1 MSDDLSAVFFCCG
14 RWLDCFYRNLWY
26 DKCAIKQKEGLCVKI
41 IIVGCGKVGESLCA
55 ELASEHNDILVIEK
69 NAKTMERLINKFDI
83 SGIVGNGAD
92 IEIQQEIGVASA
104 DMFIAVTEMDEIN
117 IISAVLA
124 RQLGATYTVARV
136 RNPEYSSRLSF
147 VRESLGISLLLNP
160 ELSAAQDIARVLKF
174 QSAVSVES
182 FAGNRVNLVE
192 VEVMADS
199 KFVNMSIRDFRQHF
213 GSLLICVI
221 HRGDEIII
229 PSGENFIRE
238 GDRIHV
244 TGSSKDMGMFMKRA
258 GKKEKKIGSA
268 LIVGGG
274 RLGYYLLD
282 LLEDTRIQTRL
293 IEVDEERASKLSQE
307 FPHAEIIHADGT
319 DQDILD
325 EMQIEE
331 FDAFISLTGVDEEN
345 LIISVYARN
354 KGVRKVI
361 TKMSRL
367 EILKVLGDVPIRSII
382 TPKQLVANQIIQ
394 FVRARANA
402 QGSNVEALY
411 RLVNNQV
418 EALQF
423 RVKRGSRV
431 CDIPLMELKT
441 KPNLLI
447 AYIIRGDEL
456 IFPGGRDTLQAHD
469 RVIIVTKNKTFTDL
483 DDILE

>member
-1 MSDDLSAVFFCCG
+1 MLLSQFK
-14 RWLDCFYRNLWY
+14 Y

-192 VEVMADS
+192 VEVMTDS

-244 TGSSKDMGMFMKRA
+244 ID
-258 GKKEKKIGSA
+258 
-268 LIVGGG
+268 
-274 RLGYYLLD
+274 
-282 LLEDTRIQTRL
+282 
-293 IEVDEERASKLSQE
+293 
-307 FPHAEIIHADGT
+307 
-319 DQDILD
+319 
-325 EMQIEE
+325 
-331 FDAFISLTGVDEEN
+331 
-345 LIISVYARN
+345 
-354 KGVRKVI
+354 
-361 TKMSRL
+361 
-367 EILKVLGDVPIRSII
+367 
-382 TPKQLVANQIIQ
+382 
-394 FVRARANA
+394 
-402 QGSNVEALY
+402 
-411 RLVNNQV
+411 
-418 EALQF
+418 
-423 RVKRGSRV
+423 
-431 CDIPLMELKT
+431 
-441 KPNLLI
+441 
-447 AYIIRGDEL
+447 
-456 IFPGGRDTLQAHD
+456 
-469 RVIIVTKNKTFTDL
+469 
-483 DDILE
+483 